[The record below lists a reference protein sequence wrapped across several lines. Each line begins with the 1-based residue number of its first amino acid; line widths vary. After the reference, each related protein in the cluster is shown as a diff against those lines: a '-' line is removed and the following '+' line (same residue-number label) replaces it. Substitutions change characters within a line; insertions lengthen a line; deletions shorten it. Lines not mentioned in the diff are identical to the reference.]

1 MNYFVKKLRDAFGNL
16 HVEVDKV
23 RAIYAFKPFT
33 PTSTADNFV
42 TVPDGRIFYMT
53 QIEVNNADASNA
65 YTFHVESND
74 GSIIS
79 IEYKVSAG
87 EQKIISFY
95 YSGLSGKIYFVPSAY
110 SELEFKPIGYLA
122 GD

>member
-23 RAIYAFKPFT
+23 RAIYAFKPFM
-33 PTSTADNFV
+33 PTSAANNFV
-42 TVPDGRIFYMT
+42 TVPAGRLFYMT
-53 QIEVNNADASNA
+53 QIEVNNTDGSNQH
-65 YTFHVESND
+65 TFHVESND
-74 GSIIS
+74 GDKIS
-79 IEYKVSAG
+79 IEYKVLAG
-87 EQKIISFY
+87 EQKIIPFY
-95 YSGLSGKIYFVPSAY
+95 YSGLSGQIHFIPDTY